1 MKKIVIF
8 VLATVVCVAA
18 VNYFSLGMPANSATN
33 VDHRNAGIE
42 TWVYYEYFLNPN
54 SVVVDLRNVES
65 DKSTADVFRV
75 LFQIAE
81 EFEERKFNKVYLATK
96 GVKKFYI
103 EGNYF
108 KELGSSFSYQ
118 NPVYLLR
125 NFPENAYLLD
135 GSKAYSTWTGGVIGV
150 VGRQMEDLN
159 DLSRTWFIGDF

>member
-1 MKKIVIF
+1 MKKILIF
-8 VLATVVCVAA
+8 IFATVALVAA
-18 VNYFSLGMPANSATN
+18 VNYFSLSMPANSATN
-33 VDHRNAGIE
+33 IDYRNTGIE
-42 TWVYYEYFLNPN
+42 TLVYYEYFLNSN
-54 SVVVDLRNVES
+54 SVVVDLWNVES

-81 EFEERKFNKVYLATK
+81 KFEERQFDKVYLATK

-118 NPVYLLR
+118 NPVYLVR
-125 NFPENAYLLD
+125 NFPENTYLLD
-135 GSKAYSTWTGGVIGV
+135 GDKAYSSWTGGALMVI
-150 VGRQMEDLN
+150 GRQMEDLN